1 MRKIVIFGSGVT
13 GLKLAH
19 ELIKTGN
26 EITVY
31 ETKDQPGGKCIG
43 TFENG
48 LPTEL
53 THRQMFASNM
63 NFITTLNEI
72 EYEGNNLL
80 KNIEPINN
88 VQFYW
93 AKERKFMDF
102 NRNFFNFLEQLID
115 NLKSANSL
123 FFSGVPLKDIYW
135 FRSKLLVNKI
145 DKETL
150 NMPLREY
157 LEFDKRPKLAVFIL
171 KIIST
176 WIGGNGN
183 TKTGDFLL
191 LFNYKN
197 LSKKKVY
204 TQTNTTSITLNGP
217 ISDSLIQPWYDFL
230 RKKGV
235 TFHFNEGI
243 KKLNISNGKALNAVS
258 EKNNIIEA
266 DAFVLA
272 IPPKQVI
279 EMLPKIAE
287 RLSVSYI
294 KSHGFQFHFKE
305 VPDLF
310 LNKTIGII
318 ADSAW
323 GLSYKLYH
331 TKKYAHKEFSN
342 GVKVTISITATKTEK
357 ERGPL
362 YKKPLIECTIKEVE
376 EELLFQMGLLK
387 KDMCKDMMYGNLNI
401 GLGAKYLEYTEI
413 NLEEYKDWHHGPII
427 KEDNGNKYFWAF
439 ENELIN
445 PDYNNK
451 VGINSFNC
459 NNVFISGEWINDE
472 NQVWT
477 VPSTIERCMENA
489 AICSKIVN
497 NYLVEA

>member
-1 MRKIVIFGSGVT
+1 MKKIVIFGSGVT

-26 EITVY
+26 LVTVY
-31 ETKDQPGGKCIG
+31 ETRDQPGGKCIG

-63 NFITTLNEI
+63 NFISTLKEI
-72 EYEGNNLL
+72 EYKGDNLL
-80 KNIEPINN
+80 KNIEPLNN

-93 AKERKFMDF
+93 ANEKKFMNF
-102 NRNFFNFLEQLID
+102 KRNFFNSFQQLVD

-135 FRSKLLVNKI
+135 FRSKLFI
-145 DKETL
+145 DNLDKDTL
-150 NMPLREY
+150 NMPLSTY
-157 LEFDKRPKLAVFIL
+157 LEFEKRPKLAHFIL

-204 TQTNTTSITLNGP
+204 TRTNTTSLTLNGP
-217 ISDSLIQPWYDFL
+217 ISDSLIEPWYGFL
-230 RKKGV
+230 KERGV
-235 TFHFNEGI
+235 KFRFNEGI
-243 KKLNISNGKALNAVS
+243 KKLNISDGVAINAIS
-258 EKNNIIEA
+258 EKNNVIEA
-266 DAFVLA
+266 DAFILA
-272 IPPKQVI
+272 IPPKQVVNI
-279 EMLPKIAE
+279 LPKIAE
-287 RLSVSYI
+287 RLSVNYI

-305 VPDLF
+305 VPSLF
-310 LNKTIGII
+310 LDKTIGII

-331 TKKYAHKEFSN
+331 SKKYAHKEFSN
-342 GVKVTISITATKTEK
+342 DVKVTISITATKTEK
-357 ERGPL
+357 EKGPL
-362 YKKPLIECTIKEVE
+362 HNKPLIECTLKEVE
-376 EELLFQMGLLK
+376 EEILFQLGLQEYMY
-387 KDMCKDMMYGNLNI
+387 KDIMYGNMNI
-401 GLGAKYLEYTEI
+401 GVGAKYLKYTDF
-413 NLEEYKDWHHGPII
+413 NLEQYNDWHHGPVI
-427 KEDNGNKYFWAF
+427 KEQNGEKYFWIF

-445 PDYNNK
+445 PDYNNT
-451 VGINSFNC
+451 VGINSSNC

-472 NQVWT
+472 KQIWT
-477 VPSTIERCMENA
+477 VPSTLERCMENA
-489 AICSKIVN
+489 TICSKVVN